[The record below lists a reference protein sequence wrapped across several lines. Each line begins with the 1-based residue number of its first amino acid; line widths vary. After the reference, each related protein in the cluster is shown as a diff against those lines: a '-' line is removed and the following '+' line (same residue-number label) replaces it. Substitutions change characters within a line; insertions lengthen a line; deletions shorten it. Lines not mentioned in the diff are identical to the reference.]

1 MKIKPSTNLLWP
13 LLTVVVVVLL
23 VALLGFFLLG
33 HGDEVV
39 QGEAEVTEYRVSAKV
54 PGRVL
59 KFFVKEG
66 DRVAAGDT
74 LCLLDVPDVQAKLQ
88 QAEAARAAAAAQNR
102 KALSGTRAEQLQAAY
117 EMWQKAKAGAEV
129 MQKSYAR
136 VKTLHDQG
144 VVATQK
150 LDEATAQRDAAVA
163 TERAARSQYEMARNG
178 ARREDKEAA
187 EALVEKA
194 QGAIDEVQSYLKEAV
209 LIAQTAGE
217 VSEIYSKLG
226 ELVGAGA
233 PIMSIAVTD
242 DLWVTFQVREDKLEG
257 LQVGQKCVG
266 LVPAL
271 GSAEVPL
278 TVTYMKDLGS
288 YAAWKATKTTGDFD
302 LKTFEV
308 KAVPQTPVEGLRAGM
323 TVLLKQ

>member
-1 MKIKPSTNLLWP
+1 M
-13 LLTVVVVVLL
+13 
-23 VALLGFFLLG
+23 
-33 HGDEVV
+33 
-39 QGEAEVTEYRVSAKV
+39 
-54 PGRVL
+54 
-59 KFFVKEG
+59 
-66 DRVAAGDT
+66 
-74 LCLLDVPDVQAKLQ
+74 
-88 QAEAARAAAAAQNR
+88 
-102 KALSGTRAEQLQAAY
+102 
-117 EMWQKAKAGAEV
+117 
-129 MQKSYAR
+129 
-136 VKTLHDQG
+136 
-144 VVATQK
+144 
-150 LDEATAQRDAAVA
+150 
-163 TERAARSQYEMARNG
+163 
-178 ARREDKEAA
+178 
-187 EALVEKA
+187 
-194 QGAIDEVQSYLKEAV
+194 QSYLKEAV

-266 LVPAL
+266 VVPAL